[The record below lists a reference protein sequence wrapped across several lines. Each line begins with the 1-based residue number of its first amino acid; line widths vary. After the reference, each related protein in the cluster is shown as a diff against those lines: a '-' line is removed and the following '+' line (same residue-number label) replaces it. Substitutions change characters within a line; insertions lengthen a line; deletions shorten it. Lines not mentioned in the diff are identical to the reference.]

1 MKDNYKNPPERSSG
15 GRLYTRTNEVK
26 VCKMCA
32 APIGRNYKSCVVCYN
47 TIENLWSL
55 DWEKLIEREG
65 ILAGSDDEKLLV
77 EVIIKEIDK
86 HTWTIVD
93 SAMKIIK
100 CKTCNNELGGGP
112 IECPECSFAFKSLWG
127 YDIEAMNQGK
137 MTGNEHALRVG
148 RWILRYPHRQKEKVV
163 ESWKFSMPILITGKL
178 PTTQMAQ
185 FFRTVINENKFDLS
199 SKIYQ
204 SFEEAYFEI
213 LNNTKK

>member
-1 MKDNYKNPPERSSG
+1 
-15 GRLYTRTNEVK
+15 
-26 VCKMCA
+26 
-32 APIGRNYKSCVVCYN
+32 
-47 TIENLWSL
+47 
-55 DWEKLIEREG
+55 
-65 ILAGSDDEKLLV
+65 
-77 EVIIKEIDK
+77 
-86 HTWTIVD
+86 
-93 SAMKIIK
+93 
-100 CKTCNNELGGGP
+100 
-112 IECPECSFAFKSLWG
+112 
-127 YDIEAMNQGK
+127 
-137 MTGNEHALRVG
+137 LRVG